1 MPKDAEGKKGAL
13 MCESRCGK
21 CALCLVGDL
30 ISTIKKKDRK
40 LSGLLCLV
48 AEVRDIGR
56 ELEYTP
62 GMQLWADRILTI
74 TGRDG
79 IQDAVVYG
87 KPLWP
92 SEVDKPT
99 T

>member
-1 MPKDAEGKKGAL
+1 MKSAEGKKGAL
-13 MCESRCGK
+13 ACESRCGK
-21 CALCLVGDL
+21 CIVCLAGDL
-30 ISTIKKKDRK
+30 LSTIKNKNRK

-56 ELEYTP
+56 ELEHTP

-92 SEVDKPT
+92 SDVDEPT

>member
-1 MPKDAEGKKGAL
+1 MKDAEGKKGAL
-13 MCESRCGK
+13 VCEPRCGK
-21 CALCLVGDL
+21 CILCLGDEL
-30 ISTIKKKDRK
+30 ISTIKKKNRQ

-56 ELEYTP
+56 ELEHTP